1 MKKTSRTFKRFA
13 AITSAS
19 LLAAC
24 MVAPM
29 SSFAVD
35 PGETTY
41 TITITFDS
49 DSDLEHGALAAYQIF
64 DGTWNTGD
72 NNLTVAKWGSGI
84 DAEKFIKALK
94 ADETI
99 GDDFAGVEEEEN
111 EITAQAVAGI
121 VAGYTSGSPEAEAF
135 AKLAV
140 QNKTTSTGTY
150 DSDDGTI
157 TGVDAG
163 YYVIADSS
171 AASAGQG
178 YSSYTLGL
186 LYVANDTRME
196 VSPKIDYPTVVK
208 KVQED
213 DKVDTDTDYGPG
225 YNDVADW
232 DVNTPVPF
240 KIIATLPSNIDDYS
254 HYYLKFTDTL
264 DDNFGNPDSIVVKI
278 GDTTLTKDTHY
289 TITPNGNDM
298 TIEILDVKGCDVNV
312 SAGTEVTVTYTAKLN
327 VTDTVA
333 EIGLNGQENK
343 VTMTYSNNPNK
354 AGDGTAAPEDTD
366 TTPEDKVI
374 VFTYEID
381 ITKINGETEETIE
394 GAEFK
399 LANSA
404 GKYAKVDS
412 NGYFTEWV
420 DSADD
425 ATVLTSDENGIFKI
439 IGLDKGTYSLY
450 EMEWSDEYNIPTTPF
465 VIEIDATTS
474 FTQDSYDEASDALT
488 GFTGSVGG
496 EDDESAN
503 ATDGIVSGIII
514 NNKGTVLPGTG
525 GIGTTVFYLGGGAMV
540 AVAGVYLISKK
551 RMKNA
556 QE

>member
-29 SSFAVD
+29 ASFAVD

-49 DSDLEHGALAAYQIF
+49 DSDFEHGALAAYQIF

-72 NNLTVAKWGSGI
+72 NNLTVTKWGSGI
-84 DAEKFIKALK
+84 DAVEFIKALK
-94 ADETI
+94 SDATI
-99 GDDFAGVEEEEN
+99 GADFASVAEEET
-111 EITAQAVAGI
+111 EITAQTVAGI
-121 VAGYTSGSPEAEAF
+121 VSGYQTGSSKAEAF

-140 QNKTTSTGTY
+140 QNKTDYTGTY

-157 TGVDAG
+157 SGVDAG

-186 LYVANDTRME
+186 LYVANDTRMT

-213 DKVDTDTDYGPG
+213 DKVDTDTAYGPG

-278 GDTTLTKDTHY
+278 GDTELTKDTHY

-298 TIEILDVKGCDVNV
+298 EIVILDVKGCGVDEL
-312 SAGTEVTVTYTAKLN
+312 AGKEVTVTYTAKLN
-327 VTDTVA
+327 VSGTPA
-333 EIGLNGQENK
+333 EIGLNGQQNK
-343 VTMTYSNNPNK
+343 VTMTYSNNPNN
-354 AGDGTAAPEDTD
+354 AGNGQSAPTDTD

-381 ITKINGETEETIE
+381 ITKINGETKETIE

-399 LANSA
+399 LEKD
-404 GKYAKVDS
+404 GKYAVVDD
-412 NGYFTEWV
+412 NGYFTNWV
-420 DSADD
+420 DTADE
-425 ATVLTSDENGIFKI
+425 ATTLTSGEDGIFKI
-439 IGLDKGTYSLY
+439 IGLDKGEYNLH
-450 EMEWSDEYNIPTTPF
+450 ELKWSDEYNIPTTPF
-465 VIEIDATTS
+465 VIVINAETN
-474 FTQDSYDEASDALT
+474 FTQDSYTNASDALT

-496 EDDESAN
+496 ENDESATAN
-503 ATDGIVSGIII
+503 AGIVSGKIV
-514 NNKGTVLPGTG
+514 NNMGTVLPGTG

-540 AVAGVYLISKK
+540 AVAGIYLISKK
-551 RMKNA
+551 RMKNT